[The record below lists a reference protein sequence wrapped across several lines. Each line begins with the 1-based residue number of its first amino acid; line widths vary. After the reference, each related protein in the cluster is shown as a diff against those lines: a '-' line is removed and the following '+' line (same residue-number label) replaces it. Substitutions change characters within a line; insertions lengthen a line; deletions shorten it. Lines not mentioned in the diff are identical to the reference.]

1 MGDQSEPRWL
11 QQCRQ
16 NAERESSEDK
26 ESQELAWPSPSAGAH
41 LPVLTACPRTL
52 GDVWRL
58 RVSAARS
65 PCLCRRVCPVSLH
78 VYSLDCLTVHGHA
91 RTHQDARTHMRACTH
106 TRNAR
111 NVRTRRARTAHAGE
125 RDSEHA
131 ALSTPHRAPHG
142 GGGGYGGEYG
152 SDQQAAEARAAGL
165 APPPTAAFCSPALPS
180 LRSLSPSLP
189 GLLSP
194 ALTLSDALPRDCSRA
209 PRNCS
214 RAISI
219 YIHLNPKKP

>member
-165 APPPTAAFCSPALPS
+165 APPRPPHSAPPPSLPS
-180 LRSLSPSLP
+180 APSLLLCLACCLLRSLCRTLFRATA
-189 GLLSP
+189 LALRATAP
-194 ALTLSDALPRDCSRA
+194 ALYLS
-209 PRNCS
+209 
-214 RAISI
+214 ISI
-219 YIHLNPKKP
+219 